1 MSALAS
7 SEAAS
12 SQSKGFEKSSVR
24 VSAPTPGRISGV
36 GALVDNACGV
46 GVADGGNQTRVEVGA
61 GVSVGGMGVDTASQ
75 LLIDAQEVRK
85 KVKSK
90 WDADKRR

>member
-1 MSALAS
+1 V
-7 SEAAS
+7 
-12 SQSKGFEKSSVR
+12 GSV
-24 VSAPTPGRISGV
+24 
-36 GALVDNACGV
+36 VDKNWGV

-61 GVSVGGMGVDTASQ
+61 GVSVGEMGVDTASQ
-75 LLIDAQEVRK
+75 LLIDAQDVRK